1 MEMHALEVADI
12 APETHQ
18 AVRVT
23 FQVPPDLA
31 SKYSFA
37 SGQYLTLEREFDG
50 APLRRAYSICSVPGE
65 PLQVGIKLAPDG
77 RFSTYANRRM
87 KAGER
92 LRVGVPNG
100 AFTADANRRAPVHD
114 LCIAAGS
121 GITPVLSILRSTLAQ
136 HPQNR
141 ITLLYGNKS
150 TALMMFRNDL
160 MFLKNS
166 YMDRFHFI
174 PVFSQERQ
182 DNDLFNGR
190 INNAKGAALISRLL
204 PLGGF
209 DDFFLCGPESMT
221 SEVTRGLRAEGV
233 AAERIH
239 CELFSAS
246 AEDAAQRVHKHEER
260 AQRYGSRKSRIRVR
274 FKGREHR
281 FELEADGENLL
292 DRGRAIGLDLPF
304 SCKDGVCATCK
315 ARLLEGEVDMDVN
328 HALAQEE
335 VDAGLILS
343 CQSHPLSERVCL
355 DFDV

>member
-1 MEMHALEVADI
+1 MQMHKLEVAEVARETDEAVRI
-12 APETHQ
+12 TFKMPPALAPE
-18 AVRVT
+18 
-23 FQVPPDLA
+23 
-31 SKYSFA
+31 YSFTP
-37 SGQYLTLEREFDG
+37 GQYLTLEREFDG

-77 RFSTYANRRM
+77 RFSTYANRGM
-87 KAGER
+87 KAGEP

-100 AFTADANRRAPVHD
+100 AFSANANRRLPVHD

-141 ITLLYGNKS
+141 ITLLYGNKT
-150 TALMMFRNDL
+150 TASMMFRNAL
-160 MFLKNS
+160 MSIKNC
-166 YMDRFHFI
+166 YLDRFHLI

-190 INNAKGAALISRLL
+190 INNAKGAELIRRLL
-204 PLGGF
+204 PLNSF
-209 DDFFLCGPESMT
+209 DDFFLCGPESMI

-233 AAERIH
+233 PGERIH
-239 CELFSAS
+239 YELFSAS
-246 AEDAAQRVHKHEER
+246 AEDAAQRVHKHEQR
-260 AQRYGSRKSRIRVR
+260 AQRYGSRKSLVSVR

-292 DRGRAIGLDLPF
+292 DRGRATGLDLPF

-315 ARLLEGEVDMDVN
+315 ARLLEGQVDMDVN
-328 HALAQEE
+328 HALADEE
-335 VDAGLILS
+335 VAAGFILS
-343 CQSHPLSERVCL
+343 CQSHPLSEKVSL